1 MKDIII
7 GRVDNVIDFETID
20 VEVTQIV
27 RSRHGVFKSK
37 ECVRLKT
44 LHHGLR
50 ALKDIKN
57 KGFIE
62 SMVKGK
68 GVMCLVIGRDAH
80 GCIEADVYVL

>member
-7 GRVDNVIDFETID
+7 GRVGNVIDFETIN

-27 RSRHGVFKSK
+27 RSRQGVYNSEEK
-37 ECVRLKT
+37 VRLKT
-44 LHHGLR
+44 LQHGLR
-50 ALKDIKN
+50 SIKNIKN
-57 KGFIE
+57 KRFIE

-68 GVMCLVIGRDAH
+68 GVMCLIIGRDVH